1 MKGELGLLKVKIWPL
16 PRWCIVLLCLV
27 QLTWYPNQALA
38 GRVLEMVRA
47 NKTIRVGVSGVLA
60 GFAYKDEAGKW
71 QGLEIDLARA
81 IAAAVLEDPGKV
93 TFIEVTAAN
102 RFPVLLADKIDLL
115 LRNTTYTF
123 NREAAMGLRFANV
136 YFFDGQTFMVPA
148 DSPIKTLADL
158 NGATI
163 AYGRRTTHE
172 RNLPDFF
179 QAKGWSFTGLPQESL
194 PEMWEALQSG
204 RCQAATADRGE
215 LAGVRLQAPGGPSAW
230 RILPEVISEEP
241 LAAVVRAGDEEWLL
255 IVKWVIYALIEAEER
270 GITQANVKAMLANP
284 PNPSYQRFLAA
295 DGLAEKTLTL
305 KPGWVLR
312 VIEAV
317 GNYGEIYDR
326 HFGPHT
332 PLALERGPNRIGKNG
347 GLLFSPPFR

>member
-1 MKGELGLLKVKIWPL
+1 MPGKQRKKQLWLWLVIWLGGLNLLWGPS
-16 PRWCIVLLCLV
+16 P
-27 QLTWYPNQALA
+27 AMA
-38 GRVLEMVRA
+38 GRVLDLVRA

-60 GFAYKDEAGKW
+60 GFSYKDETGTW
-71 QGLEIDLARA
+71 QGLEVDLARA
-81 IAAAVLEDPGKV
+81 VAAAVLEDPRKV

-102 RFPVLLADKIDLL
+102 RFPVLLADKVELL

-148 DSPIKTLADL
+148 SSPIHTLADFP
-158 NGATI
+158 GATI
-163 AYGRRTTHE
+163 AYLRRTTHE
-172 RNLPDFF
+172 RNLTDFF
-179 QAKGWSFTGLPQESL
+179 QAKGWSFTGQPLETL
-194 PEMWEALQSG
+194 PELWEALQSG
-204 RCQAATADRGE
+204 RCQAVTADRGE
-215 LAGVRLQAPGGPSAW
+215 LAGIRLHAPGGPTAW
-230 RILPEVISEEP
+230 RILPESISEEP

-255 IVKWVIYALIEAEER
+255 VVKWVIYALIEAEER
-270 GITQANVKAMLANP
+270 GITQANVREMLATP
-284 PNPSYQRFLAA
+284 PNPSYQRFLAS

-305 KPGWVLR
+305 KPGWVIR

-317 GNYGEIYDR
+317 GNYGEIYNR

-332 PLALERGPNRIGKNG
+332 PLHLERGPNRVGKDG